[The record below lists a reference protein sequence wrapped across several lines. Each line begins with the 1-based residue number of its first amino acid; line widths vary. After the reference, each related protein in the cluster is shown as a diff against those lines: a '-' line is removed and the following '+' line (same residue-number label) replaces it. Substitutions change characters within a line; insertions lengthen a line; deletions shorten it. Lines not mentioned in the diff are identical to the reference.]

1 MGELLSHA
9 YLQKFIDFGISIL
22 VALVIFFVGKI
33 IIKYALKLIDK
44 IFTRAN
50 MEVSVKRFLISLI
63 RALLYFMLVI
73 IICRQ
78 VGIDTAS
85 FIAVL
90 GTAGVA
96 VGLALQGSLSNFAGG
111 VLILL
116 LKPFKVGDYIVD
128 NGSGKEGV
136 VERIDLFY
144 TVLITVDN
152 KKITIPN
159 GGLSNSAITNA
170 SAFDTRR
177 VDFAIGI
184 SYGSDIDLAKKT
196 LEEIANANPCVLK
209 DKEIFTFIQSLDAS
223 QITVGMRVWTKSS
236 DYWTVYFGIN
246 ETIKKVFDEKGIEIP
261 FNQLDVHVKNN

>member
-1 MGELLSHA
+1 MELFMNV
-9 YLQKFIDFGISIL
+9 YLPMIINFGIKVIT
-22 VALVIFFVGKI
+22 ALVIFFVGKY
-33 IIKYALKLIDK
+33 IIKFALKLVDQL
-44 IFTRAN
+44 FTRTN
-50 MEVSVKRFLISLI
+50 IEISVKRFLISLI
-63 RALLYFMLVI
+63 RALLYVVLI
-73 IICRQ
+73 IIVCDK

-144 TVLITVDN
+144 TVLITPDN

-177 VDFAIGI
+177 VDFAVGI

-196 LEEIANANPCVLK
+196 LEEIAKANVCVLK
-209 DKEIFTFIQSLDAS
+209 DKEIFTFIQSLDES
-223 QITVGMRVWTKSS
+223 QVTVGMRVWAKSS

>member
-1 MGELLSHA
+1 MDMFETYLS
-9 YLQKFIDFGISIL
+9 KFIDFGINVI
-22 VALVIFFVGKI
+22 VALVILFVGKI
-33 IIKYALKLIDK
+33 IIGFVMKLVDK
-44 IFTRAN
+44 ILTKSN
-50 MEVSVKRFLISLI
+50 VEISVKRFLESLAK
-63 RALLYFMLVI
+63 ALLYIVLVI
-73 IICRQ
+73 IVCDR
-78 VGIDTAS
+78 VGIATTS
-85 FIAVL
+85 FIAIL
-90 GTAGVA
+90 STAGVA

-144 TVLITVDN
+144 TVLITGDN
-152 KKITIPN
+152 KRITIPN

-184 SYGSDIDLAKKT
+184 SYGSDIELAKKT
-196 LEEIANANPCVLK
+196 LEEIANANACVLK

-223 QITVGMRVWTKSS
+223 QVTVGMRVWVNAA

-246 ETIKKVFDEKGIEIP
+246 ETIKKTFDEKGIEIP
-261 FNQLDVHVKNN
+261 YNQLDVHVKNN